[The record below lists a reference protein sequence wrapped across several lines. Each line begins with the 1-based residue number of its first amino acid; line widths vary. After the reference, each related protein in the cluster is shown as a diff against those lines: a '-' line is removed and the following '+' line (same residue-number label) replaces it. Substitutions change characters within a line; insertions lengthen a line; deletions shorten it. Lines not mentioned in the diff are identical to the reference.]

1 MHRRSWF
8 SIAMLAVGLSLLVA
22 AGPASSSSSKA
33 AKANSGALKKGG
45 TLRVD
50 LPVTD
55 IDDIDPSLA
64 YGTTTWHIEYST
76 ALKLLTYPDAAA
88 PRGSRLVPEGASSYR
103 VSNGGKTYTFTIRP
117 GFKFSNG
124 GAVKAANYAF
134 AINRALGKD
143 LQSPAFQ
150 FVADENATNI
160 VGAEAVRAGTAA
172 KASGVK
178 VRGNKLSITLT
189 KPDATFLAKIS
200 MPFFQA
206 MPTTLS
212 RQNKV
217 INVDSGHP
225 LPSAGPY
232 YVSERVPNRLV
243 TLKKNK
249 NYAKAVRKFK
259 KRPAYLS
266 QVNIKTTVNLE
277 ASYQEVRANQADYTY
292 DIPPT
297 APAELG
303 RQYGTKKGRFRVAT
317 SNCVSYIAMNSGGA
331 GSGAALFRNN
341 PKLRQAVNYGI
352 NRNAMVSLSGA
363 YAGVP
368 TDQYLPRG
376 FPGYKEL
383 GAKGYPNA
391 SNMTKARSLA
401 SGNVRSGTWKY
412 YYGLASPGPQRM
424 ELVRSYLSQLGIRI
438 DPQGFRGFAIYDAA
452 GKRDSPHAFTT
463 GGWCQDYSDPYDF
476 INVLLYGGNIQA
488 ENNNNLAYF
497 NNAAYNKRMESAAKL
512 IGAKRLAAYSKLEN
526 DLVTKQGPWA
536 AWTQPTNQFFFS
548 NRVNPKSLVYQS
560 IYEAYPYNL
569 TALK

>member
-1 MHRRSWF
+1 
-8 SIAMLAVGLSLLVA
+8 MLAVGLSLLVA

-33 AKANSGALKKGG
+33 AKADKGALKKGG

-55 IDDIDPSLA
+55 IDDIDPSIA
-64 YGTTTWHIEYST
+64 YGTTTWHIQYST
-76 ALKLLTYPDAAA
+76 ALKLLNYPDAGA
-88 PRGSRLVPEGASSYR
+88 PRGSRLIPEGAKSYR
-103 VSNGGKTYTFTIRP
+103 VSNGGRTYTFTIRP

-124 GAVKAANYAF
+124 APVKAANYAF
-134 AINRALGKD
+134 AINRSLGNG

-150 FVADENATNI
+150 FVADANATNI
-160 VGAEAVRAGTAA
+160 VGAQDVRDGKASR
-172 KASGVK
+172 ASGVK
-178 VRGNKLSITLT
+178 VRGSKLSITLT

-206 MPTTLS
+206 MPTNLS
-212 RQNKV
+212 RTDKV
-217 INVDSGHP
+217 INVSGSNP

-249 NYAKAVRKFK
+249 NYAKAVRNYK
-259 KRPAYLS
+259 KRPANLS
-266 QVNIKTTVNLE
+266 QINIKTAVNLE
-277 ASYQEVRANQADYTY
+277 ASYQEVRANQADKTY
-292 DIPPT
+292 DLPPT

-303 RQYGTKKGRFRVAT
+303 RQYGTKKGRFRVTT
-317 SNCVSYIAMNSGGA
+317 SNCVSYVAMNSGGN

-341 PKLRQAVNYGI
+341 PSLRRAVNYVI
-352 NRNAMVSLSGA
+352 NRNAMVGLSGA
-363 YAGVP
+363 YAGAP
-368 TDQYLPRG
+368 TDQYLPKG

-383 GAKGYPNA
+383 GAKGYPNTA
-391 SNMTKARSLA
+391 NVAKARQLA
-401 SGNVRSGTWKY
+401 SGHVRSGTWKY

-424 ELVRSYLSQLGIRI
+424 ELVRSYLNQLGINI

-452 GKRDSPHAFTT
+452 GKRNSPHAFTT

-476 INVLLYGGNIQA
+476 INVLLYGGALQD

-497 NNAAYNKRMESAAKL
+497 NNSAYNKRMEKAAKL
-512 IGAKRLAAYSKLEN
+512 IGAKRLAAYGSLEN

-536 AWTQPTNQFFFS
+536 AWNQPTNQFFFS
-548 NRVNPKSLVYQS
+548 NRVNPKSLIYQS
-560 IYEAYPYNL
+560 IYEEFPFNDM
-569 TALK
+569 ALK

>member
-1 MHRRSWF
+1 
-8 SIAMLAVGLSLLVA
+8 MLAVGVSLLVA

-33 AKANSGALKKGG
+33 GQASKGALKKGG

-64 YGTTTWHIEYST
+64 YGTTTWHIQYST
-76 ALKLLTYPDAAA
+76 ALKLLNYPDAAA
-88 PRGSRLVPEGASSYR
+88 PRGSRLIPEGASSYR
-103 VSNGGKTYTFTIRP
+103 VSKGGRVYTFTIRP
-117 GFKFSNG
+117 GFRFSNG
-124 GAVKAANYAF
+124 TPVKAANYAF

-150 FVADENATNI
+150 FIADANATNI
-160 VGAEAVRAGTAA
+160 VGAQAVRDGNAT

-178 VRGNKLSITLT
+178 VKGSRLTITLT
-189 KPDATFLAKIS
+189 KPDATFLSKIT

-206 MPTTLS
+206 LPTTLS

-217 INVDSGHP
+217 INVSGSNP

-232 YVSERVPNRLV
+232 YVSDREPNRLV
-243 TLKKNK
+243 TIKKNPH
-249 NYAKAVRKFK
+249 YAKAVSRKY
-259 KRPAYLS
+259 KRRPRNLS
-266 QVNIKTTVNLE
+266 QINIKTAVNLE

-303 RQYGTKKGRFRVAT
+303 REFGTTKGRFRVT
-317 SNCVSYIAMNSGGA
+317 GSNCVSYVAMNSGGT
-331 GSGAALFRNN
+331 GSGAQLFNN
-341 PKLRQAVNYGI
+341 NSNLRRAVNYVI
-352 NRNAMVSLSGA
+352 NRKAMVDLSGA
-363 YAGVP
+363 YAGQP
-368 TDQYLPRG
+368 HDQYLPKG

-383 GAKGYPNA
+383 GTKGYPNT
-391 SNMTKARSLA
+391 SNVSRARQLAQGHTK
-401 SGNVRSGTWKY
+401 SGNWKY
-412 YYGLASPGPQRM
+412 YYGLAAPGPQRM
-424 ELVRSYLSQLGIRI
+424 ELVRSYLSQIGINI

-452 GKRDSPHAFTT
+452 GKRNSPHAFTT

-476 INVLLYGGNIQA
+476 INVLLYGGALQD

-497 NNAAYNKRMESAAKL
+497 NNAAYNKRMEQAAKL
-512 IGAKRLAAYSKLEN
+512 IGSKRLNTYAQLEN

-536 AWTQPTNQFFFS
+536 AWNQPTNQFFFS
-548 NRVNPKSLVYQS
+548 NKVDPKSLVYQS
-560 IYEAYPYNL
+560 LYEAFPYNIM
-569 TALK
+569 ALK